1 MELDVISLQAG
12 DFLLVL
18 GVDIG
23 QDRVESL
30 KYIR

>member
-12 DFLLVL
+12 NLLLVL

-23 QDRVESL
+23 QDRVGSL
-30 KYIR
+30 EYNR